1 MSATPPSV
9 PSPVTPPSR
18 DPSTGAA
25 AARPS
30 VLVLSFSPIVR
41 DARVLRQVR
50 LLTPLFDV
58 TTCGYGPA
66 PEGVVAHV
74 RIPDELLAWRLDRLA
89 AILRR
94 FARVQRTQEVVAW
107 AREHLPRGT
116 FDVVLADDAE
126 TVPLALSLRPRG
138 GVHADLHEYASRQ
151 KEGNRRW
158 RTFVAPYVRWLVR
171 THVARAD
178 SVTTI
183 APGIAEEYRREFGID
198 AQVVT
203 NAAPLRR
210 APIGATHEPLRLVH
224 SGAALPDRHLEVMI
238 EAMRHVRTGASLDL
252 YLARNDPGL
261 IERLRELAAEVSR
274 EAGPA
279 AGRERV
285 RVLDPVPHDE
295 LADTLAA
302 YDVGVFSIPPVSFN
316 YRMTLPNKIFDY
328 VQARLAIVVSP
339 SPEMARLV
347 RDHDLG
353 WVTDGFT
360 AEDLAR
366 TLNALTPDAV
376 RAAREAADRAAEP
389 LSAERQVGT
398 WRAAIAALAAR
409 AAHQDPADP
418 APAPDPTQETA

>member
-1 MSATPPSV
+1 MSATPP
-9 PSPVTPPSR
+9 PAAEDPPAPRSR
-18 DPSTGAA
+18 
-25 AARPS
+25 
-30 VLVLSFSPIVR
+30 VLILSFSPIVR

-50 LLTPLFDV
+50 LLTPLHHV

-66 PEGVVAHV
+66 PDGVVDHV
-74 RIPDELLAWRLDRLA
+74 RIPDELVSWRLDRPA
-89 AILRR
+89 TIMRR
-94 FARVQRTQEVVAW
+94 FAHVQRTQEVFAW
-107 AREHLPRGT
+107 AREHLPADR
-116 FDVVLADDAE
+116 FDVILADDAE
-126 TVPLALSLRPRG
+126 TVPLALALRPRG

-171 THVARAD
+171 THVTRAD

-210 APIGATHEPLRLVH
+210 AAIGETHDPLRLVH
-224 SGAALPDRHLEVMI
+224 SGAALPDRHLDVMI
-238 EAMRHVRTGASLDL
+238 EAMRSVTTGASLDL

-261 IERLRELAAEVSR
+261 IARLRDLAAAVNASL
-274 EAGPA
+274 GH
-279 AGRERV
+279 ERV
-285 RVLDPVPHDE
+285 RVQDPVPHEE
-295 LADTLAA
+295 LAETLAA

-316 YRMTLPNKIFDY
+316 YRMTLPNKLFDY

-347 RDHDLG
+347 REHELG

-360 AEDLAR
+360 AADLAR
-366 TLNALTPDAV
+366 TLDTLTPEAV
-376 RAAREAADRAAEP
+376 RRAREASDRAAEP

-398 WRAAIAALAAR
+398 WRSAVDALARR
-409 AAHQDPADP
+409 AARRDTP
-418 APAPDPTQETA
+418 QELP